1 MNSFMQAGALDIGGV
16 SSLLIGAGVI
26 SDKALPFSAAD
37 LSALAPLLVVAM
49 GAFVVLLWDVLL
61 KPTNKGILMGISL
74 VTVGVALGLTIQGW
88 GALGTD
94 SRAIAGGHLV
104 LDRFGLFFNG
114 IVLTVSLLVLL
125 ISKEFLDR
133 EEIHIGEYYSLLLF
147 ALSGMM
153 LLTQSADLVMTFV
166 AIEVMSIPVY
176 VLAAYNRGSYRCIE
190 SALKYFILGAFASGF
205 LLYGIALLYGHAGTT
220 ELAKLHDSVARGGF
234 TPLLSFGI
242 GLVLVGF
249 AFKVGAA
256 PFHMWAPDVYEG
268 ASTPVTAAMATGVKV
283 AAFAALIRT
292 VVALAPA
299 GHLMQPII
307 MVLAGL
313 TVVIGNIGA
322 IRQEN
327 LKRMLAYSGIA
338 HTGYMMMGLLAIG
351 PGTTLTETAVS
362 ALAFYAAAYVI
373 MNLGTFAILIMMG
386 RKEAEPLRFAD
397 WNGIG
402 FRFPVLGAALTLL
415 MCSMGGLPPTAGFF
429 AKFYLFSAVLEAGY
443 SSLVILA
450 VLTSA
455 ASFFYYLRVV
465 VHMYMHDGQQEVP
478 SGFSLEGRVALAIAI
493 ILTALLGVLPSGP
506 LSVLDWARD
515 SLLASL

>member
-1 MNSFMQAGALDIGGV
+1 MNSLIQAGVPDVAGL
-16 SSLLIGAGVI
+16 SSLLLGAGAVVA
-26 SDKALPFSAAD
+26 KAPPFTGDD
-37 LSALAPLLVVAM
+37 LSALAPILVIAG

-61 KPTNKGILMGISL
+61 KPSNKGILTVLSL
-74 VTVGVALGLTIQGW
+74 VTVGLALGLTLQGW
-88 GALGTD
+88 STLGD
-94 SRAIAGGHLV
+94 ASRAITGGHLV

-114 IVLTVSLLVLL
+114 LLLIVTLLVLL
-125 ISKEFLDR
+125 ISKEYLER
-133 EEIHIGEYYSLLLF
+133 EEIHIGEYYALLLF
-147 ALSGMM
+147 ALSGML
-153 LLTQSADLVMTFV
+153 LLTMSADLVMTFV

-190 SALKYFILGAFASGF
+190 SSLKYFILGAFASGF
-205 LLYGIALLYGHAGTT
+205 LLYGVALLYGHAGTT
-220 ELAKLHDSVARGGF
+220 SLAGLHDSVARGGF
-234 TPLLSFGI
+234 TPMLSFGI
-242 GLVLVGF
+242 GLLLVGF

-268 ASTPVTAAMATGVKV
+268 AATPVTAAMATAVKV

-292 VVALAPA
+292 VVALSPA
-299 GHLMQPII
+299 GHLIQPI
-307 MVLAGL
+307 LAGIAAL
-313 TVVIGNIGA
+313 TVIAGNIGA

-351 PGTTLTETAVS
+351 PSGSLTETAVS
-362 ALAFYAAAYVI
+362 ALAFYAAAYVV

-386 RKEAEPLRFAD
+386 RKESEPLRFQD
-397 WNGIG
+397 WNGVG
-402 FRFPVLGAALTLL
+402 FRYPVLGAALTLL

-429 AKFYLFSAVLEAGY
+429 AKFYLFSAVLEAGF

-465 VHMYMHDGQQEVP
+465 VHMYMHEGTQQEAVGL
-478 SGFSLEGRVALAIAI
+478 SVEGRIALVVAV
-493 ILTALLGVLPSGP
+493 ILTALLGILPSGP
-506 LSVLDWARD
+506 VSVLDWARD
-515 SLLASL
+515 ALIAGL